1 MELLER
7 IMGVHS
13 QNEYRGGTTFSLSKM
28 TSQGQILSYSEVIKN
43 LNNSL
48 EDIIEYVF
56 SAKFYLPQQK
66 IATTLLQGLEGLV
79 GIKIK
84 TYKV

>member
-1 MELLER
+1 M
-7 IMGVHS
+7 
-13 QNEYRGGTTFSLSKM
+13 
-28 TSQGQILSYSEVIKN
+28 
-43 LNNSL
+43 
-48 EDIIEYVF
+48 
-56 SAKFYLPQQK
+56 AKFYLPQQK